1 MAPPQAPKTPS
12 QFAHEVIQGANGPC
26 KAYSGVA
33 AAIRSFGGVEVII
46 LAGSR
51 SALVDVMKEIN
62 PTTIVDPSLFM
73 PASIIHD
80 RYIKREDNEL

>member
-1 MAPPQAPKTPS
+1 MAPPQAPRHPT
-12 QFAHEVIQGANGPC
+12 QFINEIVEGANGPC

-33 AAIRSFGGVEVII
+33 AAIKSFGGIEVII

-51 SALVDVMKEIN
+51 SALVDVIKELN

-80 RYIKREDNEL
+80 RYIKRNDNEL

>member
-1 MAPPQAPKTPS
+1 MAPPQAPRNPT
-12 QFAHEVIQGANGPC
+12 QFVHEIIEGAHGPC

-33 AAIRSFGGVEVII
+33 AAVRSFGGIEVIV

-51 SALVDVMKEIN
+51 SALVDVIKELN
-62 PTTIVDPSLFM
+62 PTTVVDPSGFM

-80 RYIKREDNEL
+80 HFIKRKDNEL